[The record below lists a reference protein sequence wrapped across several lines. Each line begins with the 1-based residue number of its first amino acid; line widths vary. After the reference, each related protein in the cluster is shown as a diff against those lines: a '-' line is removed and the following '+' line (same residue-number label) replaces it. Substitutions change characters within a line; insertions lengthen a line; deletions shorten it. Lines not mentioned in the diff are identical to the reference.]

1 MIPLRIFAFTRF
13 AQRGIEAFRGKRKNR
28 ELISTL
34 TIRALGESLL
44 ILTAVTSLSAA
55 PTLAASPSSPPSPV
69 ADGRVATLD
78 PSDLR
83 DFDLQPAPV
92 RQLLTQALQMTK
104 LGLSY
109 RYGSDDPV
117 TGGMDCSGTI
127 YHLLQGA
134 GVRDVPRDS
143 GEIYRWVW
151 TKGRFQAVVSSNP
164 NTFELAR
171 LKPGDL
177 LFWADTY
184 KVERDPP
191 VSHVMIYLG
200 VNRATGRPVMMGASE
215 GRRFNDIS
223 RYGVSVFD
231 FVLPRP
237 ADPAGGA
244 PAPRFIGYASIPG
257 LTDSTRTG
265 L

>member
-1 MIPLRIFAFTRF
+1 
-13 AQRGIEAFRGKRKNR
+13 
-28 ELISTL
+28 
-34 TIRALGESLL
+34 
-44 ILTAVTSLSAA
+44 V
-55 PTLAASPSSPPSPV
+55 LAASATWMEAQGVVASASSPPPLV

-83 DFDLQPAPV
+83 DFDSQPAPV
-92 RQLLTQALQMTK
+92 RQLLTQALGLTK

-109 RYGSDDPV
+109 RYGSDDPAS
-117 TGGMDCSGTI
+117 GGMDCSGTI
-127 YHLLQGA
+127 HHLLQGA
-134 GVRDVPRDS
+134 GLRDVPRDS

-151 TKGRFQAVVSSNP
+151 TQGRFQAVVSSNP

-184 KVERDPP
+184 KVKRDPP

-231 FVLPRP
+231 FVLPR
-237 ADPAGGA
+237 ADAAAGGA

-257 LTDSTRTG
+257 LNDGAKTG
-265 L
+265 Y